1 MTKPLPTVK
10 WLAAQHSPGEGQW
23 KDGGTEWTQDGVSS
37 VKLTANGLGN
47 WRLGGRAW
55 KRAVWPSPHTC
66 LSLETSV
73 PPVGSICEL
82 VRKLTFPWSHGAE
95 PSPLWI
101 VIPSVWRRECL
112 PTPVFLPGEF
122 HGQRR
127 LVDYSPWGH
136 TESDTTE
143 QLTHTHIPSVAQ
155 WSPHIPLWGLFS
167 MSSVLLL

>member
-1 MTKPLPTVK
+1 MIIKQYLLMTKPLPTVK

-82 VRKLTFPWSHGAE
+82 VKKLTFPWSHG
-95 PSPLWI
+95 PSPVHCGLLSLQSGEEN
-101 VIPSVWRRECL
+101 VYPLQYSCL
-112 PTPVFLPGEF
+112 ENSMDRGGWWTTV
-122 HGQRR
+122 HGVTQSRTR
-127 LVDYSPWGH
+127 LSN
-136 TESDTTE
+136 
-143 QLTHTHIPSVAQ
+143 
-155 WSPHIPLWGLFS
+155 
-167 MSSVLLL
+167 